1 MDSTDLQDLQPVF
14 VQRPKNDV
22 GLDHFDKKEVNKI
35 KKMEQKSEA
44 NLSENGH
51 VTVSENDQI
60 DQIFE

>member
-1 MDSTDLQDLQPVF
+1 MDYTDLQDLQPVF

-22 GLDHFDKKEVNKI
+22 GSDHFDKKEVNKI
-35 KKMEQKSEA
+35 KKTEQKSEA
-44 NLSENGH
+44 NLSENGD